1 MHETRQELGDERL
14 ERRRDR
20 DDERGG
26 GGRLGGVRF
35 LLSLLILVLVALL
48 LLAVV
53 VLPFLVGDGI
63 VVSLGALLPAL
74 LRGALSVVFGFI
86 LLLDLLLLDF
96 GFVHVH
102 LVDVGVFPFRLGLEP
117 LLGILLSLLLL
128 LLLALDRRLGRR
140 HRLLGLLSLLL
151 GDARDG

>member
-96 GFVHVH
+96 GF
-102 LVDVGVFPFRLGLEP
+102 
-117 LLGILLSLLLL
+117 
-128 LLLALDRRLGRR
+128 AL
-140 HRLLGLLSLLL
+140 
-151 GDARDG
+151 